1 MGTESH
7 KWVIQTV
14 GCMVIQNIVDM
25 RMYYT
30 HFLREKKIFTEKFN
44 IRRLL
49 ITFWDKLSYC
59 NHLILRGL
67 KTGILRPMNNSEFTA
82 VLDQI
87 ETLIRKSCAF
97 LQGDLDQEQIE
108 LYNLS
113 FAQADLLAARTVLS
127 SAETNPNLAKI
138 ANYFI
143 ADVVTSITQKFA
155 VRPKTYGLEGNE
167 LPDLTSLQD
176 YLAPEYVT
184 SLGQEFLDKGLPESD
199 VDEDKRII
207 RDTFRSFAEDVVMPL
222 AEDIHR
228 KDLLVPD
235 EILEPL
241 KQMGVF
247 GLSIPERFGGLKP
260 DTQED
265 SMGMVLVT
273 EELSRGSL
281 GAAGSLITRPEIMA
295 RALMEGGTEEQQAK
309 WLPAIASGDTLCA
322 VSVTEPN
329 TGSDV
334 ASVALS
340 ASQTE
345 GGWLLNGGKTW
356 CTYAGAAGALLVL
369 ARTDKDIKPAH
380 KGLSLFIV
388 EKPAY
393 TGHDFEYEQDSGGR
407 MTGRSIPTL
416 GYRGMHSYEM
426 FYDNFFVPDDC
437 LIGCEAGLGKGFY
450 FTMRGFMGGRLQT
463 AARACGL
470 MRAAFEESKTYTQDR
485 KVFGRSVSSYPLSLA
500 KLAKM
505 GALISVSREFT
516 AHVAGL
522 MDKGLGQMEASLVKL
537 FSCRAAEWVTREGVQ
552 LHGGMGYA
560 EEVAVS
566 RYFADARVL
575 SIFEGAEET
584 LAIRVVGKSLID
596 QARN

>member
-1 MGTESH
+1 MCLH
-7 KWVIQTV
+7 KGELKAPSVL
-14 GCMVIQNIVDM
+14 
-25 RMYYT
+25 
-30 HFLREKKIFTEKFN
+30 F
-44 IRRLL
+44 
-49 ITFWDKLSYC
+49 
-59 NHLILRGL
+59 LRGL

-281 GAAGSLITRPEIMA
+281 GAAVSLITRPEIMA

>member
-1 MGTESH
+1 MCLH
-7 KWVIQTV
+7 KGELKAPSVL
-14 GCMVIQNIVDM
+14 
-25 RMYYT
+25 
-30 HFLREKKIFTEKFN
+30 F
-44 IRRLL
+44 
-49 ITFWDKLSYC
+49 
-59 NHLILRGL
+59 LRGL

-143 ADVVTSITQKFA
+143 ADAVTSITQKFA

>member
-1 MGTESH
+1 MCLH
-7 KWVIQTV
+7 KGELKAPSVL
-14 GCMVIQNIVDM
+14 
-25 RMYYT
+25 
-30 HFLREKKIFTEKFN
+30 F
-44 IRRLL
+44 
-49 ITFWDKLSYC
+49 
-59 NHLILRGL
+59 LRGL
-67 KTGILRPMNNSEFTA
+67 KTGILLPMNNSEFTA

>member
-1 MGTESH
+1 MCLH
-7 KWVIQTV
+7 KGELKAPSVL
-14 GCMVIQNIVDM
+14 
-25 RMYYT
+25 
-30 HFLREKKIFTEKFN
+30 F
-44 IRRLL
+44 
-49 ITFWDKLSYC
+49 
-59 NHLILRGL
+59 LRGL

-155 VRPKTYGLEGNE
+155 VRPKTYGLKGNE

-199 VDEDKRII
+199 VGEDKRII

-485 KVFGRSVSSYPLSLA
+485 KVFGRSVASYPLSLA

>member
-1 MGTESH
+1 M
-7 KWVIQTV
+7 KN
-14 GCMVIQNIVDM
+14 CD
-25 RMYYT
+25 
-30 HFLREKKIFTEKFN
+30 FT
-44 IRRLL
+44 
-49 ITFWDKLSYC
+49 T
-59 NHLILRGL
+59 ILDR
-67 KTGILRPMNNSEFTA
+67 I
-82 VLDQI
+82 D
-87 ETLIRKSCAF
+87 TLIRKSCAF
-97 LQGDLDQEQIE
+97 LQGDLDKEQIE
-108 LYNLS
+108 LYSLS
-113 FAQADLLAARTVLS
+113 FAQAELLAARSILA
-127 SAETNPNLAKI
+127 SARDNPNLSHI
-138 ANYFI
+138 ANYFV
-143 ADVVTSITQKFA
+143 ADVITSITQKFA
-155 VRPKTYGLEGNE
+155 VRPKTYGLIADE
-167 LPDLTSLQD
+167 LPELENMQD
-176 YLAPEYVT
+176 FLSPEYI
-184 SLGQEFLDKGLPESD
+184 SALGQHFLDNGLPESD

-207 RDTFRSFAEDVVMPL
+207 RDTFRTFAEEVVMPL

-241 KQMGVF
+241 KRMGVF

-260 DTQED
+260 DTEED
-265 SMGMVLVT
+265 SMGMVVVT

-334 ASVALS
+334 ASVALR
-340 ASQTE
+340 ATQTE

-356 CTYAGAAGALLVL
+356 CTYAGAASALLVL

-393 TGHDFEYEQDSGGR
+393 KGHDFDYEQEQGGR

-437 LIGCEAGLGKGFY
+437 LIGCEAGIGKGFY

-470 MRAAFEESKTYTQDR
+470 MRAAFEESKSYTQDR
-485 KVFGRSVSSYPLSLA
+485 KVFGRSVASYPLSLA
-500 KLAKM
+500 KLARM

-522 MDKGLGQMEASLVKL
+522 MDQGLGQMEASLVKL

-584 LAIRVVGKSLID
+584 LAIRVVGKSLLD

>member
-1 MGTESH
+1 MCLH
-7 KWVIQTV
+7 KGELKAPSVL
-14 GCMVIQNIVDM
+14 
-25 RMYYT
+25 
-30 HFLREKKIFTEKFN
+30 F
-44 IRRLL
+44 
-49 ITFWDKLSYC
+49 
-59 NHLILRGL
+59 LRGL
-67 KTGILRPMNNSEFTA
+67 KTGILRPMNNSEITA

>member
-1 MGTESH
+1 MCLH
-7 KWVIQTV
+7 KGELKAPSVL
-14 GCMVIQNIVDM
+14 
-25 RMYYT
+25 
-30 HFLREKKIFTEKFN
+30 F
-44 IRRLL
+44 
-49 ITFWDKLSYC
+49 
-59 NHLILRGL
+59 LRGL

-138 ANYFI
+138 ANYFS

-155 VRPKTYGLEGNE
+155 VRPKTYGLKGNE

-199 VDEDKRII
+199 VGEDKRII

-485 KVFGRSVSSYPLSLA
+485 KVFGRSVASYPLSLA

>member
-1 MGTESH
+1 MCLH
-7 KWVIQTV
+7 KGELKAPSVL
-14 GCMVIQNIVDM
+14 
-25 RMYYT
+25 
-30 HFLREKKIFTEKFN
+30 F
-44 IRRLL
+44 
-49 ITFWDKLSYC
+49 
-59 NHLILRGL
+59 LRGL
-67 KTGILRPMNNSEFTA
+67 KTGILRPMDNSEITA

-113 FAQADLLAARTVLS
+113 FAQADLLAARTVLA

-155 VRPKTYGLEGNE
+155 VRPKTYGLDWNE

>member
-1 MGTESH
+1 MCLH
-7 KWVIQTV
+7 KGELKAPSVL
-14 GCMVIQNIVDM
+14 
-25 RMYYT
+25 
-30 HFLREKKIFTEKFN
+30 F
-44 IRRLL
+44 
-49 ITFWDKLSYC
+49 
-59 NHLILRGL
+59 LRGL
-67 KTGILRPMNNSEFTA
+67 KTGILRHMNNSEFTA

-393 TGHDFEYEQDSGGR
+393 TGHDFEYKQDSGGR

>member
-1 MGTESH
+1 MCLH
-7 KWVIQTV
+7 KGELKAPSVL
-14 GCMVIQNIVDM
+14 
-25 RMYYT
+25 
-30 HFLREKKIFTEKFN
+30 F
-44 IRRLL
+44 
-49 ITFWDKLSYC
+49 
-59 NHLILRGL
+59 LRGL
-67 KTGILRPMNNSEFTA
+67 KTGILLPMNNSEFTA

-184 SLGQEFLDKGLPESD
+184 SLGQEFLDEGLPESD

>member
-1 MGTESH
+1 MCLH
-7 KWVIQTV
+7 KGELKAPSVL
-14 GCMVIQNIVDM
+14 
-25 RMYYT
+25 
-30 HFLREKKIFTEKFN
+30 F
-44 IRRLL
+44 
-49 ITFWDKLSYC
+49 
-59 NHLILRGL
+59 LRGL

-155 VRPKTYGLEGNE
+155 VRPKTYGLEWNE

>member
-1 MGTESH
+1 MCLH
-7 KWVIQTV
+7 KGELKAPSVL
-14 GCMVIQNIVDM
+14 
-25 RMYYT
+25 
-30 HFLREKKIFTEKFN
+30 F
-44 IRRLL
+44 
-49 ITFWDKLSYC
+49 
-59 NHLILRGL
+59 LRGL

-265 SMGMVLVT
+265 SMGMVLGT